1 MKKFVSTLAASLMAV
16 SALTAV
22 SASALN
28 VKTDDTLTITTESL
42 KNAVTADNGTVI
54 PAGVK
59 SVTVS
64 ISGNTGFS
72 GKSVKLDIG
81 SADIIVDESGT
92 PVVDSGDVLDNSLIS
107 SAENNGIVMLAAAS
121 ADELDSD
128 GELFT
133 FYVASDL
140 AEVSVIDVDAE
151 VAVTDAV
158 MPMASL
164 HSYKIGDV
172 TYDGYINSIDSTHI
186 LMAIDEYRKTIG
198 AAENAD
204 VSLPVYV
211 ANSNLSKYFPYDPIE
226 FAEAADCDKNDMIK
240 EDDAQN
246 VLKYYAELSVGKDP
260 KDVHIEYVGEVVYII
275 K

>member
-1 MKKFVSTLAASLMAV
+1 MKKFISTLAASLMAV

-28 VKTDDTLTITTESL
+28 VKTDNTLTITTKSI
-42 KNAVTADNGTVI
+42 KNEVTADNGTVI
-54 PAGVK
+54 PAGAT

-92 PVVDSGDVLDNSLIS
+92 PIVDSGDVLGNSLIS

-121 ADELDSD
+121 ADELNSN
-128 GELFT
+128 GEMFT
-133 FYVASDL
+133 FYVTSDS

-172 TYDGYINSIDSTHI
+172 TGDGYINAIDSTHI

-211 ANSNLSKYFPYDPIE
+211 ANGSLTKYFPYDSIE
-226 FAEAADCDKNDMIK
+226 RAETADCDKNNMIK
-240 EDDAQN
+240 KDDAQY
-246 VLKYYAELSVGKDP
+246 VLEYYAKLSVGKAPEDI
-260 KDVHIEYVGEVVYII
+260 HIAHVGEKVYWIE
-275 K
+275 